1 MDKNQRITLTRK
13 FEFSASHRYWKKDWS
28 EEKNNE
34 VFGPCTSP
42 YGHGHNYDLY
52 VTVTGP
58 VDRNTGMIINLTQ
71 LKSIVNDILKDF
83 DHKFLNM
90 DTPYF
95 QERIPTT
102 ENIAAVLFNLIDG
115 KLSINTGQVK
125 LSRIR
130 LYEMQNLYADVWRD

>member
-1 MDKNQRITLTRK
+1 MDKNQLITLTRK

-28 EEKNNE
+28 EEKNKDI
-34 VFGPCTSP
+34 FGPCTSP

-58 VDRNTGMIINLTQ
+58 VDPDTGMIINLTQ

-95 QERIPTT
+95 QEHIPTT
-102 ENIAAVLFNLIDG
+102 ENIAAVLFNLIDR
-115 KLSINTGQVK
+115 KLSEIGQVK

>member
-52 VTVTGP
+52 VTLTGP

-102 ENIAAVLFNLIDG
+102 ENIAAVLFNLIDE
-115 KLSINTGQVK
+115 KLSTNTGQVK